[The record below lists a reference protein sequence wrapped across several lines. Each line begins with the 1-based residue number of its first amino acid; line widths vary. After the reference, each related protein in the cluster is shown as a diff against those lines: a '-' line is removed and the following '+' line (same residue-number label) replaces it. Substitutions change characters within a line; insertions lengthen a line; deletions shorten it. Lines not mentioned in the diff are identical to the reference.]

1 LRALKNYPLKTNTY
15 SQSLL
20 VRTIVA
26 LLLGLMALPVYP
38 ADADAQGRRKKITFG
53 EEEADVVEGSVHKPE
68 VSYLVS
74 RQEQEDLETL
84 QLKESFIPKIVK
96 SVEKAPF

>member
-1 LRALKNYPLKTNTY
+1 MKKAAMSHRMIEYPVSSGNAHRVK
-15 SQSLL
+15 
-20 VRTIVA
+20 
-26 LLLGLMALPVYP
+26 
-38 ADADAQGRRKKITFG
+38 
-53 EEEADVVEGSVHKPE
+53 EADVVEGSVHKPE

>member
-1 LRALKNYPLKTNTY
+1 MKTASYNKRL
-15 SQSLL
+15 S
-20 VRTIVA
+20 VRLIVG

-38 ADADAQGRRKKITFG
+38 ADADAQRRRKKITFG
-53 EEEADVVEGSVHKPE
+53 EEEADVVEGYVHKPE
-68 VSYLVS
+68 VGYIIT

>member
-1 LRALKNYPLKTNTY
+1 MKTTT
-15 SQSLL
+15 SSHWFFARLIAGLFL
-20 VRTIVA
+20 VVM
-26 LLLGLMALPVYP
+26 LVPVYP

-53 EEEADVVEGSVHKPE
+53 EEEADTIEGYVHKPE
-68 VSYLVS
+68 VGYIIT